1 MTAKSGFCIK
11 IPVNFSVNSKVVL
24 MDDRLCEI
32 CHFFNLRRDASLF
45 NLNLW
50 RDKWPG
56 FKISEKNQVEGIRTE
71 SCSII

>member
-50 RDKWPG
+50 RDK
-56 FKISEKNQVEGIRTE
+56 
-71 SCSII
+71 